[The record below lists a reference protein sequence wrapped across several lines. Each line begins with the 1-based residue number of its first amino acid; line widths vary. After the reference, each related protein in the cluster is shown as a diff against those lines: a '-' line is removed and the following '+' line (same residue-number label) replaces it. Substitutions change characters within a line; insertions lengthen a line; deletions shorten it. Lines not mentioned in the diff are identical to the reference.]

1 MLSLRHGRTPS
12 KISKEQSPLMTG
24 TDNQGFAKKS
34 LLDYTA
40 SQRKS
45 FEKTLR
51 ELVEVPSVSAD
62 PQRQTDVSSIVSQ
75 AAELIRRM
83 GGEPKVLDTGGHPML
98 HGRFDQDPDL
108 PTVTVYNH
116 LDVQPAEK
124 SDGWKTEPFR
134 FTVEGDRYWGRGTT
148 DDKGPALTALWGA
161 KYALAHGARVNIHL
175 LWEAEEEI
183 GSPHFETTIRR
194 EKNQLA
200 TNSVVVSDTV
210 WVSRSRPACPAGLR
224 GLQGF
229 RFYLETG
236 ATDQHSGTSGGAAR
250 NPIAELCQLISE
262 CFDAKTGDVK
272 IPGFYDD
279 VVPPTR
285 AEIADLKKS
294 GFNTQTFKK
303 DHEFK
308 SLRVTDPVKVM
319 KRIWCMPTFEVH
331 GIAGGYQGPG
341 VKTIVPPRATAIV
354 SCRLVP
360 NMDDKKIVKLVK
372 GFVKESNPDVKV
384 KAQHGLPAYQG
395 HTEGSHP
402 DAIRAS
408 MHFAFGKTPVFVREG
423 GSIGA
428 VVSMEKVLKAPVF
441 FLGLSLPEHGYH
453 APNENYD
460 WQQAEGGMMAF
471 ADYFRRV
478 GEMER

>member
-1 MLSLRHGRTPS
+1 MLSALNIMANSIT
-12 KISKEQSPLMTG
+12 TG
-24 TDNQGFAKKS
+24 FVRKS
-34 LLDYTA
+34 LLDYA
-40 SQRKS
+40 ESQRGS
-45 FEKTLR
+45 FEKTLA
-51 ELVEVPSVSAD
+51 ELVEIPSVSAD
-62 PQRQTDVSSIVSQ
+62 QKHQTDVSEVVSR
-75 AAELIRRM
+75 AADLMRQM
-83 GGEPKVLDTGGHPML
+83 SGEARVLDTGGHPML
-98 HGRFDQDPDL
+98 YARFEQSSDY

-116 LDVQPAEK
+116 LDVQPAEIA
-124 SDGWKTEPFR
+124 DGWHTEPFR
-134 FTVEGDRYWGRGTT
+134 FIKKDDRYWGRGTT

-161 KYALAHGARVNIHL
+161 KYALAHGARVNIHF

-183 GSPHFETTIRR
+183 GSPHFESTIKQ
-194 EKNQLA
+194 EKDRLD
-200 TNSVVVSDTV
+200 TDSVVVSDTV

-229 RFYLETG
+229 RFTLETG
-236 ATDQHSGTSGGAAR
+236 ETDQHSGTSGGAAR
-250 NPIAELCQLISE
+250 NPVAELCQLIAD
-262 CFDAKTGDVK
+262 CFDAKTGEVK

-279 VVPPTR
+279 VIEPTK
-285 AEIADLKKS
+285 AEIRDLKKS
-294 GFNTQTFKK
+294 GFSTQAFKK
-303 DHEFK
+303 DHQFK
-308 SLRVTDPVKVM
+308 SLRVTDPVEIM

-360 NMDDKKIVKLVK
+360 DMDGRKIVKIVK
-372 GFVKESNPDVKV
+372 QFVKEKNPDVKV
-384 KAQHGLPAYQG
+384 EAEHGLPAYQG
-395 HTEGSHP
+395 HTKGPHP

-408 MHFAFGKTPVFVREG
+408 MKFAFRKDPVFVREG

-460 WQQAEGGMMAF
+460 WQQAEGGMIAF

-478 GEMER
+478 GEMEPAT

>member
-1 MLSLRHGRTPS
+1 MATPV
-12 KISKEQSPLMTG
+12 
-24 TDNQGFAKKS
+24 NQGFSKKS
-34 LLDYTA
+34 LSDYA
-40 SQRKS
+40 QSQRGS
-45 FEKTLR
+45 FEKSLKD
-51 ELVEVPSVSAD
+51 LVEIPSVSAD
-62 PQRQTDVSSIVSQ
+62 PQRQTDVAGAVSH
-75 AAELIRRM
+75 AADLIRRI
-83 GGEPKVLDTGGHPML
+83 GGEVKVLDTGGHPML
-98 HGRFDQDPDL
+98 HGRFDQSGDY

-124 SDGWKTEPFR
+124 TDGWTTEPFR
-134 FTVEGDRYWGRGTT
+134 FTAKDDRYWGRGTT

-161 KYALAHGARVNIHL
+161 KYALAHSARVNIHF

-183 GSPHFETTIRR
+183 GSPHFEATIRQHKDR
-194 EKNQLA
+194 LKTA
-200 TNSVVVSDTV
+200 SVVVSDTV

-229 RFYLETG
+229 RFILETG
-236 ATDQHSGTSGGAAR
+236 ETDQHSGTAGGAAR
-250 NPIAELCQLISE
+250 NPIGEMCQLIAD
-262 CFDAKTGDVK
+262 CYDARTGEVK

-285 AEIADLKKS
+285 SELEDLKNS
-294 GFNTQTFKK
+294 GFTTAAFKK
-303 DHEFK
+303 DHKFK
-308 SLRVTDPVKVM
+308 SLRVTDPIEIM
-319 KRIWCMPTFEVH
+319 KRIWCMPTFELH

-341 VKTIVPPRATAIV
+341 VKTVVPPRATAIV

-360 NMDDKKIVKLVK
+360 DMDGKKLTKLVK
-372 GFVKESNPDVKV
+372 DFVKKKNPDVRV
-384 KAQHGLPAYQG
+384 EPEHGLPAYQG
-395 HTEGSHP
+395 HTEGPHP

-408 MHFAFGKTPVFVREG
+408 MKFAFGKDPVFVREG

-460 WQQAEGGMMAF
+460 WEQAEGGMIAF

-478 GEMER
+478 GQMER